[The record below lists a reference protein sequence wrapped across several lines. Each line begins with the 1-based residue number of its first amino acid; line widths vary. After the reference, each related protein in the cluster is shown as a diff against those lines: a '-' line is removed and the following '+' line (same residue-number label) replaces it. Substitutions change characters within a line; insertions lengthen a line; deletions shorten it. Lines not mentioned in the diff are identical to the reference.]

1 MSAVFDIEYTALKM
15 LIAAEKKAREDGK
28 VLCLAGLN
36 PRVLEMVRRSPLSAA
51 LGRER
56 MLFDL
61 EQAVARYQGIAGGET
76 DTTMPFLPSAA

>member
-1 MSAVFDIEYTALKM
+1 
-15 LIAAEKKAREDGK
+15 

-36 PRVLEMVRRSPLSAA
+36 PRVLEMVRRSPLGVT

-61 EQAVARYQGIAGGET
+61 EQAVARFQG
-76 DTTMPFLPSAA
+76 SAAGEPDARASSVPYKRG